1 MASQQFRFIKSSY
14 GGQLLIVNNYCFKRN
29 SSYKSTVY
37 YKCLKCV
44 DGCPARANIKSNEL
58 KITED
63 HHNHESDIQYIT
75 KLETQNEIKEEI
87 SKNPSRPIKQA
98 YNDVIV
104 RKRQQLSRNTNSN
117 EIAIILPTFK
127 RIKANAYKKRSEYI
141 PIELK
146 NKEPT

>member
-1 MASQQFRFIKSSY
+1 
-14 GGQLLIVNNYCFKRN
+14 
-29 SSYKSTVY
+29 
-37 YKCLKCV
+37 
-44 DGCPARANIKSNEL
+44 
-58 KITED
+58 
-63 HHNHESDIQYIT
+63 
-75 KLETQNEIKEEI
+75 LETQNEIKEEI